1 MDTDLGEVFRYEL
14 TVKRADTGLENTII
28 VYATSEVEALTKTEV
43 AKESCLRIERKH
55 VTETQSN
62 HS

>member
-14 TVKRADTGLENTII
+14 TVKHPDTGLENTIV
-28 VYATSEVEALTKTEV
+28 VYATSETEALIKTERT
-43 AKESCLRIERKH
+43 KESCIHIERKH